1 MGVSPVLHDL
11 DRFAFHD
18 LGMERAQRDRLGHG
32 PDQRPTPDLNHGPW
46 RRRLR
51 AAATTVM
58 RREWLLVLLA
68 FGLAAIAA
76 GIVYLSRPTTLTVAV
91 GPQDGAEAALIEA
104 YASALDRSRED
115 VRLKV
120 VRFSDVRD
128 SALALQRNRAD
139 LAVVR
144 PDVFLPENGLTLA
157 ILHDE
162 ALVIAAPEASEIE
175 DVPALARKRLGVVVR
190 HGADLP
196 FLTNLLSFYDLL
208 PDSPMADAPDG
219 DPATEAE
226 IAAGHVQ
233 VVPLKIGEVTA
244 ALAEKR
250 VDAVAVIASPASK
263 IAGAVVRAI
272 ELGSPERKIGF
283 VSIPDGDAIL
293 QRFPELQAV
302 TIPAGTFGGRPKR
315 PDEEVRTVGAS
326 YRLMARGSVSRVA
339 IASATQHLF
348 EWRSRLAAAAP
359 AAKLMKAPDF
369 DTTVAATSAR
379 LPNHPGAVD
388 YFERE
393 QQTFLDRYEDYI
405 YLLAFFGGTIG
416 SGIAWI
422 GQRLARKRRERIDI
436 VLDRLLDIMREV
448 RAATTTAELD
458 EIAVETDGLVAD
470 VVCYARERSID
481 ARTVS
486 ALILAVDGVHAA
498 IADARRRANDLAPG
512 ATGRRRTARL
522 LALNLPAA
530 E

>member
-1 MGVSPVLHDL
+1 
-11 DRFAFHD
+11 
-18 LGMERAQRDRLGHG
+18 
-32 PDQRPTPDLNHGPW
+32 
-46 RRRLR
+46 
-51 AAATTVM
+51 M
-58 RREWLLVLLA
+58 RREWLLVLVAL
-68 FGLAAIAA
+68 GLAAVAA
-76 GIVYLSRPTTLTVAV
+76 AIVYLSRPNTLTVAV
-91 GPQDGAEAALIEA
+91 GPQDGPEAALIEA
-104 YASALDRSRED
+104 YASALDRARED

-120 VRFSDVRD
+120 VRYGDVRD
-128 SALALQRNRAD
+128 SALALQRNKAD

-162 ALVIAAPEASEIE
+162 ALVIAAPEAADI
-175 DVPALARKRLGVVVR
+175 DDIPALARKRLGIVVR
-190 HGADLP
+190 HSADLP
-196 FLTNLLSFYDLL
+196 FLTNLLSFYDLV
-208 PDSPMADAPDG
+208 PDSAGEDAP
-219 DPATEAE
+219 EAE
-226 IAAGHVQ
+226 QAAEAEPGHVV
-233 VVPLKIGEVTA
+233 VVPLKAGDVTA
-244 ALAEKR
+244 ALTEKR

-263 IAGAVVRAI
+263 SAAAVVRAV

-293 QRFPELQAV
+293 QRFPELQSV

-315 PDEEVRTVGAS
+315 PDEEVKTVGAS
-326 YRLMARGSVSRVA
+326 YRLMARGTVSRVA
-339 IASATQHLF
+339 VASATQHLF
-348 EWRSRLAAAAP
+348 EWRSRLASAAP
-359 AAKLMKAPDF
+359 VAKLMKAPDF

-405 YLLAFFGGTIG
+405 YLFAFFGGTIG
-416 SGIAWI
+416 SGLAWL
-422 GQRLARKRRERIDI
+422 GQRLARKRRERVDF

-448 RAATTTAELD
+448 RAATSTTELD
-458 EIAVETDGLVAD
+458 AIAIETDGLVAD

-498 IADARRRANDLAPG
+498 IADARRQANEVEPRT
-512 ATGRRRTARL
+512 ATRNRTARL
-522 LALNLPAA
+522 LALDLPAA

>member
-1 MGVSPVLHDL
+1 
-11 DRFAFHD
+11 
-18 LGMERAQRDRLGHG
+18 
-32 PDQRPTPDLNHGPW
+32 
-46 RRRLR
+46 
-51 AAATTVM
+51 M
-58 RREWLLVLLA
+58 RREWLLVLVAL
-68 FGLAAIAA
+68 GLAAVAA
-76 GIVYLSRPTTLTVAV
+76 AIVYLSRPNTLTVAV
-91 GPQDGAEAALIEA
+91 GPQDGPEAALIEA
-104 YASALDRSRED
+104 YAGALDRARED

-120 VRFSDVRD
+120 VRYGDVRD
-128 SALALQRNRAD
+128 SAMALQRNKAD

-162 ALVIAAPEASEIE
+162 ALVIAAPEAADLDDI
-175 DVPALARKRLGVVVR
+175 PALARKRLGIVVR
-190 HGADLP
+190 HSADLP
-196 FLTNLLSFYDLL
+196 FLTNLLSFYDLV
-208 PDSPMADAPDG
+208 PENRAEEEQADAH
-219 DPATEAE
+219 PADEAE
-226 IAAGHVQ
+226 AGHVA

-244 ALAEKR
+244 ALNDKR

-263 IAGAVVRAI
+263 SAAAMVHAV

-293 QRFPELQAV
+293 QRFPELQSV

-315 PDEEVRTVGAS
+315 PDEEIKTVGAS
-326 YRLMARGSVSRVA
+326 YRLMARGTVSRVA
-339 IASATQHLF
+339 VASATQHLF
-348 EWRSRLAAAAP
+348 EWRSRLASAAP

-405 YLLAFFGGTIG
+405 YLFAFFGGTIG
-416 SGIAWI
+416 SAFAWL
-422 GQRLARKRRERIDI
+422 GQRLARKRRERVDF

-448 RAATTTAELD
+448 RAATGSDALD
-458 EIAVETDGLVAD
+458 ALAVETDGLVAD

-498 IADARRRANDLAPG
+498 IADARRQMSAAEPRSAN
-512 ATGRRRTARL
+512 RNRKARL
-522 LALNLPAA
+522 LALDLPAA

>member
-1 MGVSPVLHDL
+1 
-11 DRFAFHD
+11 
-18 LGMERAQRDRLGHG
+18 
-32 PDQRPTPDLNHGPW
+32 
-46 RRRLR
+46 
-51 AAATTVM
+51 M
-58 RREWLLVLLA
+58 RREWLLVLVAL
-68 FGLAAIAA
+68 GLAAVAA
-76 GIVYLSRPTTLTVAV
+76 AIVYLSRPNTLTVAV
-91 GPQDGAEAALIEA
+91 GPQDGPEAALIEA
-104 YASALDRSRED
+104 YAGALDRARED

-120 VRFSDVRD
+120 VRYGDVRD
-128 SALALQRNRAD
+128 SALALQRNKAD

-162 ALVIAAPEASEIE
+162 ALVIAAPEAADID
-175 DVPALARKRLGVVVR
+175 DVPALARKRLGIVVR
-190 HGADLP
+190 HSADLP
-196 FLTNLLSFYDLL
+196 FLTNLLSFYDLV
-208 PDSPMADAPDG
+208 PDSPGENAPEDAT
-219 DPATEAE
+219 AEAE
-226 IAAGHVQ
+226 AGHVV
-233 VVPLKIGEVTA
+233 VVPLKVGEVTA
-244 ALAEKR
+244 ALNDKH

-263 IAGAVVRAI
+263 MAGAVVRAV

-293 QRFPELQAV
+293 QRFPELQSV

-315 PDEEVRTVGAS
+315 PDEEVKTVGAS
-326 YRLMARGSVSRVA
+326 YRLMARGTVSRVA
-339 IASATQHLF
+339 VASATQHLF
-348 EWRSRLAAAAP
+348 EWRSRLASAAP
-359 AAKLMKAPDF
+359 VAKLMKAPDF

-405 YLLAFFGGTIG
+405 YLFAFFGGTIG
-416 SGIAWI
+416 SGFAWI
-422 GQRLARKRRERIDI
+422 GQRLARKRRERVDF

-448 RAATTTAELD
+448 RAATSSAELD
-458 EIAVETDGLVAD
+458 AIAIETDGLVAD

-498 IADARRRANDLAPG
+498 IADARRQTNEAEPAA
-512 ATGRRRTARL
+512 ATRTRTARL
-522 LALNLPAA
+522 LALDLPAA

>member
-1 MGVSPVLHDL
+1 
-11 DRFAFHD
+11 
-18 LGMERAQRDRLGHG
+18 
-32 PDQRPTPDLNHGPW
+32 
-46 RRRLR
+46 
-51 AAATTVM
+51 M
-58 RREWLLVLLA
+58 RREWLLVLVAL
-68 FGLAAIAA
+68 GLAAVAA
-76 GIVYLSRPTTLTVAV
+76 GIVYLSRPNTLTVAV
-91 GPQDGAEAALIEA
+91 GPQDGPEAALIEA
-104 YASALDRSRED
+104 YASALDRARED

-120 VRFSDVRD
+120 VRYGDVRD
-128 SALALQRNRAD
+128 SAMALQRNKAD

-162 ALVIAAPEASEIE
+162 ALVIAAPEAADID
-175 DVPALARKRLGVVVR
+175 DVPALARKRLGIVVR
-190 HGADLP
+190 HSADLS
-196 FLTNLLSFYDLL
+196 FLTNLLSFYDLV
-208 PDSPMADAPDG
+208 PDTPSAEAPENG
-219 DPATEAE
+219 QGSGEPEA
-226 IAAGHVQ
+226 AAGHVV
-233 VVPLKIGEVTA
+233 VVPLKVGDVTA
-244 ALAEKR
+244 ALTDKR

-263 IAGAVVRAI
+263 AAAAMVRAV
-272 ELGSPERKIGF
+272 ELGAPDRKIGF

-315 PDEEVRTVGAS
+315 PDEEVKTVGAS
-326 YRLMARGSVSRVA
+326 YRLMARGTVSRVA
-339 IASATQHLF
+339 VASATQHLF
-348 EWRSRLAAAAP
+348 EWRSRLASAAP
-359 AAKLMKAPDF
+359 VAKLMKAPDF

-405 YLLAFFGGTIG
+405 YLFAFFGGTIG
-416 SGIAWI
+416 SGFAWL
-422 GQRLARKRRERIDI
+422 GQRLARKRRERVDF

-448 RAATTTAELD
+448 RAATSSAELD
-458 EIAVETDGLVAD
+458 TIAVETDGLVAD

-498 IADARRRANDLAPG
+498 IADARRQMSAAEPRAASRN
-512 ATGRRRTARL
+512 RTARL
-522 LALNLPAA
+522 LALDLPAA

>member
-1 MGVSPVLHDL
+1 
-11 DRFAFHD
+11 
-18 LGMERAQRDRLGHG
+18 
-32 PDQRPTPDLNHGPW
+32 
-46 RRRLR
+46 
-51 AAATTVM
+51 M
-58 RREWLLVLLA
+58 RREWLLVLVAL
-68 FGLAAIAA
+68 GLAAAA
-76 GIVYLSRPTTLTVAV
+76 AAIVYLSRPNTLTVAV
-91 GPQDGAEAALIEA
+91 GPQDGPEAALIEA
-104 YASALDRSRED
+104 YAGALDRARED

-120 VRFSDVRD
+120 VRYGDVRD
-128 SALALQRNRAD
+128 SALALQRNKAD

-162 ALVIAAPEASEIE
+162 ALVIAAPEAADLD
-175 DVPALARKRLGVVVR
+175 DVPALARKRLGIVVR
-190 HGADLP
+190 HSADLS
-196 FLTNLLSFYDLL
+196 FLTNLLSFYDLV
-208 PDSPMADAPDG
+208 PDSAGEDA
-219 DPATEAE
+219 AE
-226 IAAGHVQ
+226 AGHVAEAEPGHVV
-233 VVPLKIGEVTA
+233 VVPLKVGDVTA
-244 ALAEKR
+244 ALTEKR

-263 IAGAVVRAI
+263 PAAAVVRAV
-272 ELGSPERKIGF
+272 ELGSPDRKIGF

-315 PDEEVRTVGAS
+315 PDEEVKTVGAS
-326 YRLMARGSVSRVA
+326 YRLMARGTVSRVA
-339 IASATQHLF
+339 VASATQHLF
-348 EWRSRLAAAAP
+348 EWRSRLASTAP
-359 AAKLMKAPDF
+359 VAKLMKAPDF

-405 YLLAFFGGTIG
+405 YLFAFFGGTIG
-416 SGIAWI
+416 SGFAWL
-422 GQRLARKRRERIDI
+422 GQRLARKRRERVDF

-448 RAATTTAELD
+448 RAATSAAELD
-458 EIAVETDGLVAD
+458 AIAIETDGLVAD

-498 IADARRRANDLAPG
+498 IADARRQTSETAPRA
-512 ATGRRRTARL
+512 ATRNRTARL
-522 LALNLPAA
+522 LALDLPAA